1 MNLLLLALV
10 PACFALNPVIGRA
23 MSGAFGPASLSVTR
37 WALSGLIIAAVAV
50 SRGGA
55 ERWHAPA
62 GLYGRLIVLGALGM
76 GFCAYAAFAAARTTE
91 ATSIGLIYACTTPL
105 VASFEMVAGR
115 QRADWA
121 LLAGI
126 GACLGGVVII
136 LTRGHPETLFNLA
149 FTAGDLWAAAG
160 MVVFAGYTVALR
172 RTPTA
177 LTPMAQFAVMSIGDA
192 GVAAVVPRSLLGAGF
207 ADLAATLRGWRSRCS
222 WPGSAFSRLH
232 AFVDAQRAGIDGGVD
247 QPDAHLRVAGD
258 LADRRA
264 ARLAYHGRALALVV
278 GGLLLIN
285 RGQGSDDRRPN
296 ARQRVTPGR
305 TMPTAGPRGAG
316 LSSARDDRSGLLQ
329 PQQTDVAAGGGD
341 VGGAYAF
348 GGEAGEVVRA
358 AGLRP
363 GA

>member
-1 MNLLLLALV
+1 
-10 PACFALNPVIGRA
+10 
-23 MSGAFGPASLSVTR
+23 MSDAVGPASLSVTR

-91 ATSIGLIYACTTPL
+91 ATNIGLIYACTTPL

-177 LTPMAQFAVMSIGDA
+177 LTPMAQFAVMGIG
-192 GVAAVVPRSLLGAGF
+192 
-207 ADLAATLRGWRSRCS
+207 ATLALLPFCAEELTRGGVPPITLATLPWL
-222 WPGSAFSRLH
+222 ALLV
-232 AFVDAQRAGIDGGVD
+232 FVAGIGAFLGYTLSLMRNGPVLTAASISLT
-247 QPDAHLRVAGD
+247 PIYAAG
-258 LADRRA
+258 LAISLIGE
-264 ARLAYHGRALALVV
+264 RLAWYHGVALALVV

-285 RGQGSDDRRPN
+285 RGQGR
-296 ARQRVTPGR
+296 
-305 TMPTAGPRGAG
+305 
-316 LSSARDDRSGLLQ
+316 
-329 PQQTDVAAGGGD
+329 
-341 VGGAYAF
+341 
-348 GGEAGEVVRA
+348 
-358 AGLRP
+358 
-363 GA
+363 

>member
-23 MSGAFGPASLSVTR
+23 MSEAFGPASLSVTR

-62 GLYGRLIVLGALGM
+62 GLYVRLVVLGALGM

-91 ATSIGLIYACTTPL
+91 ATNIGLIYACTTPL

-136 LTRGHPETLFNLA
+136 LTRGHPETLLNLA

-177 LTPMAQFAVMSIGDA
+177 LTPMAQFAVMSIG
-192 GVAAVVPRSLLGAGF
+192 
-207 ADLAATLRGWRSRCS
+207 ATLALLPLCAEELTRGGVPPITLATLPWL
-222 WPGSAFSRLH
+222 ALLV
-232 AFVDAQRAGIDGGVD
+232 FVAGIGAFLGYTLSLMRNGPVLTAASISLT
-247 QPDAHLRVAGD
+247 PIYAAG
-258 LADRRA
+258 LAISLIGE
-264 ARLAYHGRALALVV
+264 RLAWYHGVALALVV

-285 RGQGSDDRRPN
+285 RGQGR
-296 ARQRVTPGR
+296 
-305 TMPTAGPRGAG
+305 
-316 LSSARDDRSGLLQ
+316 
-329 PQQTDVAAGGGD
+329 
-341 VGGAYAF
+341 
-348 GGEAGEVVRA
+348 
-358 AGLRP
+358 
-363 GA
+363 

>member
-91 ATSIGLIYACTTPL
+91 ATNIGLIYACTTPL

-177 LTPMAQFAVMSIGDA
+177 LTPMAQFAVMSIG
-192 GVAAVVPRSLLGAGF
+192 
-207 ADLAATLRGWRSRCS
+207 ATLALLPLCAEELTRGGVPPITLATLPWL
-222 WPGSAFSRLH
+222 ALLV
-232 AFVDAQRAGIDGGVD
+232 FVAGIGAFLGYTLSLMRNGPVLTAASISLT
-247 QPDAHLRVAGD
+247 PIYAAG
-258 LADRRA
+258 LAISLIGE
-264 ARLAYHGRALALVV
+264 RLAWYHGVALALVV

-285 RGQGSDDRRPN
+285 RGQGR
-296 ARQRVTPGR
+296 
-305 TMPTAGPRGAG
+305 
-316 LSSARDDRSGLLQ
+316 
-329 PQQTDVAAGGGD
+329 
-341 VGGAYAF
+341 
-348 GGEAGEVVRA
+348 
-358 AGLRP
+358 
-363 GA
+363 

>member
-1 MNLLLLALV
+1 
-10 PACFALNPVIGRA
+10 
-23 MSGAFGPASLSVTR
+23 
-37 WALSGLIIAAVAV
+37 
-50 SRGGA
+50 
-55 ERWHAPA
+55 
-62 GLYGRLIVLGALGM
+62 LYGRLIVLGALGM

-177 LTPMAQFAVMSIGDA
+177 LTPMAQFAVMSIG
-192 GVAAVVPRSLLGAGF
+192 
-207 ADLAATLRGWRSRCS
+207 ATLALLPLCAEELTRGGVPPITLATLPWL
-222 WPGSAFSRLH
+222 ALLV
-232 AFVDAQRAGIDGGVD
+232 FVAGIGAFLGYTLSLMRNGPVLTAASISLT
-247 QPDAHLRVAGD
+247 PIYAAG
-258 LADRRA
+258 LAISLIGE
-264 ARLAYHGRALALVV
+264 RLAWYHGVALALVV

-285 RGQGSDDRRPN
+285 RGQGR
-296 ARQRVTPGR
+296 
-305 TMPTAGPRGAG
+305 
-316 LSSARDDRSGLLQ
+316 
-329 PQQTDVAAGGGD
+329 
-341 VGGAYAF
+341 
-348 GGEAGEVVRA
+348 
-358 AGLRP
+358 
-363 GA
+363 